1 MAKQIL
7 FDDKSRQALKNGV
20 DKLSNAVKITL
31 GPKGAHVVIDKGYG
45 SPIITNDG
53 VTIAKE
59 IELEDKVENIGASL
73 VKEASEKT
81 KELAGDGSTTAVV
94 LAWSM
99 INAGLKNVT
108 AGANALK
115 LKSGMDK
122 AVKAVTDYLDVIKKP
137 IDVNNKTEV
146 ANIGSISARDTSI
159 GEMVA
164 DIMAKVGKDGVIT
177 VEESQ
182 STGLSN
188 EIVEGLEFD
197 RGYAS
202 AYMVTNTDRMEAV
215 LDEPYILIT
224 DKKISAINDLL
235 PVLDKIVKTG
245 KKELV
250 IIADDIEGEALATLV
265 VNKLRG
271 ILNAVAVKAP
281 GFGNSRKEM
290 LEDISAVT
298 GGRVITDQLGLKIEN
313 TNLDDLGQARRVVIT
328 KDNTIIVGGKGERK
342 NIDARLSQI
351 KVALEKTTSN
361 YDKEKLQERQAKLS
375 GGVAVIK
382 VGAATEV
389 EQKEIQQRIEDAVHA
404 TKAAVEEGIVA
415 GGGVALLRAAT
426 QLAILKVDDE
436 DEKTGVAIIKRALE
450 EPIRQIATNA
460 GLDGAVIAQKAR
472 EASDGYG
479 FNAAT
484 GEFEDLLLSGVIDPK
499 KVTRI
504 ALEKAASIA
513 GMFLTTQ
520 AVITDIPEKKDHEHG
535 PVMPEMGGDY

>member
-1 MAKQIL
+1 MSKQIL
-7 FDDKSRQALKNGV
+7 FDEKSRQSLKNGV

-31 GPKGAHVVIDKGYG
+31 GPKGSHVVIDKGFG
-45 SPIITNDG
+45 SPMITNDG

-59 IELEDKVENIGASL
+59 IELEDKVENVGASL

-122 AVKAVTDYLDVIKKP
+122 AVKFVTDYLEEIKKP
-137 IDVNNKTEV
+137 VDVNNKTDV
-146 ANIGSISARDTSI
+146 ANIGAISARDIKI
-159 GEMVA
+159 GEMIA
-164 DIMAKVGKDGVIT
+164 EIMAKVGKDGVIT

-202 AYMVTNTDRMEAV
+202 PYMVTNADRMEAV

-224 DKKISAINDLL
+224 DKKISAINDIL

-250 IIADDIEGEALATLV
+250 IIADDIDGEALATLI

-281 GFGNSRKEM
+281 GFGDSRKEQ
-290 LEDISAVT
+290 LEDIAAVT
-298 GGRVITDQLGLKIEN
+298 GGSVITEQLGLKLEN
-313 TNLDDLGQARRVVIT
+313 TTLEMLGQARRVVIT
-328 KDNTIIVGGKGERK
+328 KDNTILVGGKGEKK
-342 NIDARLSQI
+342 NIEARLSQI
-351 KVALEKTTSN
+351 KIALEKSTSN

-382 VGAATEV
+382 AGAATEV

-415 GGGVALLRAAT
+415 GGGVALLRAAAK
-426 QLAILKVDDE
+426 LDNLKVEDE

-472 EASDGYG
+472 EASDGFG

-484 GEFEDLLLSGVIDPK
+484 GEFEDLLKSGVIDPK

-504 ALEKAASIA
+504 ALEKASSIA

-520 AVITDIPEKKDHEHG
+520 AVITEAPEKKEHYHESS
-535 PVMPEMGGDY
+535 MPDMGGDY